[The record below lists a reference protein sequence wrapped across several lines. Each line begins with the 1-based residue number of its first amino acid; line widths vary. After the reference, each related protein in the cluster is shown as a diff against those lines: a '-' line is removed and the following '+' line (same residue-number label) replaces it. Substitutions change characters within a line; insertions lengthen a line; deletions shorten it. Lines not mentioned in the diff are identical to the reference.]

1 MIKIAIVDDSE
12 VILHDVEELTRRYME
27 TANYSFQ
34 AKTYTKPLALIS
46 SVIDGNRFDLYV
58 LDVEMPGANGLEVAQ
73 VIRKF
78 QPLAAVIFLTSFLEY
93 ATKGYT
99 VDALRYILKDKVAEE
114 LPEAL
119 EAALKSLADA
129 DHSSLTVSH
138 YSNITRVLYKD
149 IIYVRKNYRS
159 LQIVTTEQGQLSDNR
174 GIKEL
179 FEVLNDSRF
188 TFTDRSCFI
197 NLNFARAIDGNWMVM
212 KNGERLPISRPMMP
226 KVKEAIMSL
235 WGGQG

>member
-1 MIKIAIVDDSE
+1 MTKIAIVDDNETTLCE
-12 VILHDVEELTRRYME
+12 VEKLTKGYME

-34 AKTYTKPLALIS
+34 IKQYSKPLALLS
-46 SVIDGNRFDLYV
+46 SIIDGDRFDIYI
-58 LDVEMPGANGLEVAQ
+58 LDVEMPGSSGIDVAE

-78 QPLAAVIFLTSFLEY
+78 QSMAVIIFLSSYLEY

-99 VDALRYILKDKVAEE
+99 VYALRYILKSRMSEE

-119 EAALKSLADA
+119 EVALKSLAEA
-129 DHSSLTVSH
+129 DNSCLMVSH
-138 YSNITRVLYKD
+138 YSNVTRVLYKD

-159 LQIVTTEQGQLSDNR
+159 LQIVTTEQGSLSDNR

-179 FEVLNDSRF
+179 FENLNDPRF

-226 KVKEAIMSL
+226 KVKDAIMRL
-235 WGGQG
+235 WGG